1 VAKSLYIVNP
11 SSDFPN
17 YVSADIL
24 TVSGLASGT
33 AMADSASATV
43 AALAQ
48 KDFDVTI
55 CDENIT
61 PIDFDSTADWIAI
74 TGKVN
79 QRRRMFAVADE
90 FRRRGKRVV
99 IGGPY
104 ASLSPHHLRPH
115 CDVLVSGEIE
125 AISEELFH
133 DLAHGNPRAE
143 YIGDKPDITGSP
155 TPRWD
160 LYPNDAALMG
170 TLQTSRGCPFECEFC
185 DVIQYLGRKQRHKPI
200 ANVLAELDQ
209 LYKLGY
215 HTVFLADDNF
225 TAYRARAKELLEAM
239 AWWRKDHPMDFV
251 TQVSIDAARDT
262 ELLDMC
268 ADAGLTQVFIG
279 IETPNV
285 ESLKET
291 GKRQNLRIDIGAQ
304 VQKFIDRGIS
314 VMGGMIVGFD
324 HDGPDVFATQYE
336 FAQSTAVPI
345 FTLGALT
352 ATEATPLY
360 DRMIKEGRLKQAGP
374 ETQAVPWGSNIES
387 LTMTDEVFQAGM
399 QNLCNALY
407 SPQAFGERILRL
419 IDTFGRERPGVM
431 PTQFDPSKL
440 RRVDLDAIQVAG
452 DVRKMGEA
460 EGRMWNKVVAAVA
473 RKKPGLA
480 PLVTRMLFQYAQ
492 ARLMFARGNYWDA
505 RLSSP
510 PQRRH
515 PMKEAS

>member
-11 SSDFPN
+11 ASDFPN

-24 TVSGLASGT
+24 AVSGLAPGV

-43 AALAQ
+43 AAMAS
-48 KDFDVTI
+48 KDFDVSI

-61 PIDFDSTADWIAI
+61 PVDFDHAADWIAI

-79 QRRRMFAVADE
+79 QRGRMIAIADE

-104 ASLSPHHLRPH
+104 ASLSPAHLRDH
-115 CDVLVSGEIE
+115 CDVLVSGECE
-125 AISEELFH
+125 AIAAELFA
-133 DLAHGNPRAE
+133 DLAHGNPRDS
-143 YIGDKPDITGSP
+143 YIGDKPDISESP
-155 TPRWD
+155 APRWD

-209 LYKLGY
+209 LYRLGY

-225 TAYRARAKELLEAM
+225 TAYRSRAKELLEAM
-239 AWWRKDHPMDFV
+239 AWWRKTRKMDFI
-251 TQVSIDAARDT
+251 TQVSIDAARDI

-285 ESLKET
+285 ESLRET
-291 GKRQNLRIDIGAQ
+291 GKRQNLRIDIGSE
-304 VQKFIDRGIS
+304 VQKFIDHGIT

-324 HDGPDVFATQYE
+324 HDGPDVFANQYE

-345 FTLGALT
+345 YTLGALT

-360 DRMIKEGRLKQAGP
+360 DRMVTEGRLKIAGP

-387 LTMTDEVFQAGM
+387 LTMSNDEFQAGM

-407 SPQAFGERILRL
+407 SPEAFGERMLRL
-419 IDTFGRERPGVM
+419 IDSYGRARPDVA
-431 PTQFDPSKL
+431 PTPIEEAML
-440 RRVDLDAIQVAG
+440 RRADRGAIEVAG
-452 DVRKMGEA
+452 AVRKMGEA
-460 EGRMWNKVVAAVA
+460 EGRMWNKVVGAAA
-473 RKKPGLA
+473 RRKPVLA

-492 ARLMFARGNYWDA
+492 ARLMFERGNYWNRSLA
-505 RLSSP
+505 AP
-510 PQRRH
+510 PRRCALA
-515 PMKEAS
+515 EAS